1 MKAENRHYTSKWKK
15 KRKNHL
21 AVKCKVPNCLVCHSK
36 KVLGILDKHTK
47 SQNEKL
53 KYDRYDS

>member
-21 AVKCKVPNCLVCHSK
+21 AAKCKVPNCLVCHSN
-36 KVLGILDKHTK
+36 KVLGILDKQTK
-47 SQNEKL
+47 SQNVIL
-53 KYDRYDS
+53 